1 VTAGRLDEEQT
12 VAERVSFAKAKA
24 ALEQYAQ
31 QHADRIF
38 GVEIGPHI
46 HE

>member
-12 VAERVSFAKAKA
+12 VAERVSFDKAKA
-24 ALEQYAQ
+24 TLEQYAQ

-38 GVEIGPHI
+38 G
-46 HE
+46 